1 VSTQQA
7 RNGVVMAVTAMVSV
21 QLGLAVAIGLIE
33 DIGSDGTA
41 WLRLAWA
48 GLLLLIV
55 VRPRPSAFTW
65 NSFGMC
71 VLLGVVTA
79 GITLLFMASLDR
91 IPLGTATAL
100 EFLGPLAV
108 AVTHGQGR
116 RRFLWPGLA
125 LVGVVLLT
133 QPLGGGIDPEG
144 ALLALGAG
152 VCWAIYILLTQR
164 AGDQVEGVTALAVSM
179 PVAGLVASFFVSG
192 HVFEGMTLK
201 VVLIGLGMAILL
213 PVVPFVLELLAL
225 RRLTTAAFGTLM
237 SLEPALA
244 FLIGFVV
251 LHQNPGL
258 WEAVGIAVVVI
269 AGMGAARSG
278 GREMAVPLEVG

>member
-1 VSTQQA
+1 
-7 RNGVVMAVTAMVSV
+7 
-21 QLGLAVAIGLIE
+21 
-33 DIGSDGTA
+33 
-41 WLRLAWA
+41 
-48 GLLLLIV
+48 
-55 VRPRPSAFTW
+55 
-65 NSFGMC
+65 
-71 VLLGVVTA
+71 
-79 GITLLFMASLDR
+79 
-91 IPLGTATAL
+91 
-100 EFLGPLAV
+100 V

-133 QPLGGGIDPEG
+133 QPLGGGIDPKG

-258 WEAVGIAVVVI
+258 WETVGIAVVVI

>member
-1 VSTQQA
+1 
-7 RNGVVMAVTAMVSV
+7 MAVTAMVSV

-48 GLLLLIV
+48 GLLLLII
-55 VRPRPSAFTW
+55 VRPRPSQFTGKT
-65 NSFGMC
+65 FGMC
-71 VLLGVVTA
+71 VLLGAVTA
-79 GITLLFMASLDR
+79 GISLLFMASLDR

-108 AVTHGQGR
+108 AVTHGHGWQR
-116 RRFLWPGLA
+116 LAWPGLA
-125 LVGVVLLT
+125 LVGVLLLT

-179 PVAGLVASFFVSG
+179 PVAAIVASFFVSG
-192 HVFEGMTLK
+192 QVFEGMTWN
-201 VVLIGLGMAILL
+201 VLLISLGMAILL
-213 PVVPFVLELLAL
+213 PVIPFVLELFAL
-225 RRLTTAAFGTLM
+225 RTLTTAAFGTLM

-258 WEAVGIAVVVI
+258 WETVGIAVVVI
-269 AGMGAARSG
+269 AGIGAARSG

>member
-1 VSTQQA
+1 
-7 RNGVVMAVTAMVSV
+7 
-21 QLGLAVAIGLIE
+21 
-33 DIGSDGTA
+33 
-41 WLRLAWA
+41 
-48 GLLLLIV
+48 
-55 VRPRPSAFTW
+55 
-65 NSFGMC
+65 MC

-108 AVTHGQGR
+108 AVTHGRGWQR
-116 RRFLWPGLA
+116 LAWPGLA
-125 LVGVVLLT
+125 LVGVLLLT
-133 QPLGGGIDPEG
+133 QPLGGGIDPKG

-179 PVAGLVASFFVSG
+179 PVAALVASFFVSG
-192 HVFEGMTLK
+192 QVFEGMNWK
-201 VVLIGLGMAILL
+201 VLFIGLGMAILL
-213 PVVPFVLELLAL
+213 PVIPFVLEMFAL

-258 WEAVGIAVVVI
+258 WETIGIAVVVM
-269 AGMGAARSG
+269 AGIGAARSG

>member
-1 VSTQQA
+1 MSI
-7 RNGVVMAVTAMVSV
+7 TAMVSV

-55 VRPRPSAFTW
+55 IRPRPSAFTW
-65 NSFGMC
+65 HSFGMC

-108 AVTHGQGR
+108 AVTHGRGWQR
-116 RRFLWPGLA
+116 LAWPGLA
-125 LVGVVLLT
+125 LVGVLLLT
-133 QPLGGGIDPEG
+133 QPLGGGIDPKG

-179 PVAGLVASFFVSG
+179 PVAALVASFFVSG
-192 HVFEGMTLK
+192 QVFEGMNWK
-201 VVLIGLGMAILL
+201 VLFIGLGMAILL
-213 PVVPFVLELLAL
+213 PVIPFVLEMFAL

-258 WEAVGIAVVVI
+258 WETIGIAVVVM
-269 AGMGAARSG
+269 AGIGAARSG

>member
-1 VSTQQA
+1 
-7 RNGVVMAVTAMVSV
+7 MALTAMVSV
-21 QLGLAVAIGLIE
+21 QLGMAVAISLIE

-48 GLLLLIV
+48 GVLLLIV
-55 VRPRPSAFTW
+55 VRPRPSQFSWATL
-65 NSFGMC
+65 GMC

-79 GITLLFMASLDR
+79 GITLLFMASLDH

-108 AVTHGQGR
+108 AVAHGQGR

-125 LVGVVLLT
+125 LVGVLLLT
-133 QPLGGGIDPEG
+133 QPLGGGINHKG
-144 ALLALGAG
+144 ALLAVAAG

-179 PVAGLVASFFVSG
+179 PVAAVVSSFFVTAK
-192 HVFEGMTLK
+192 VFEGMTVNIL
-201 VVLIGLGMAILL
+201 LIGLGMAVLL
-213 PVVPFVLELLAL
+213 PVVPYVLELLAL

-258 WEAVGIAVVVI
+258 WETVGIAIVVV
-269 AGMGAARSG
+269 AGVGAARSG

>member
-1 VSTQQA
+1 
-7 RNGVVMAVTAMVSV
+7 MALTAMVSV
-21 QLGLAVAIGLIE
+21 QLGMAVAISLIE

-48 GLLLLIV
+48 G
-55 VRPRPSAFTW
+55 
-65 NSFGMC
+65 
-71 VLLGVVTA
+71 VL
-79 GITLLFMASLDR
+79 
-91 IPLGTATAL
+91 
-100 EFLGPLAV
+100 
-108 AVTHGQGR
+108 
-116 RRFLWPGLA
+116 
-125 LVGVVLLT
+125 LLT
-133 QPLGGGIDPEG
+133 QPLGGGINHKG
-144 ALLALGAG
+144 ALLAVAAG

-179 PVAGLVASFFVSG
+179 PVAAVVSSFFVTAK
-192 HVFEGMTLK
+192 VFEGMTVNIL
-201 VVLIGLGMAILL
+201 LIGLGMAVLL
-213 PVVPFVLELLAL
+213 PVVPYVLELLAL

-258 WEAVGIAVVVI
+258 WETVGIAIVVV
-269 AGMGAARSG
+269 AGVGAARSG